1 MKEVL
6 NKLIRHEYLDR
17 TEANRVLEQ
26 MAQGKFNAC
35 EMAAF
40 LTVYLMRAIQL
51 EELQGFRDAMRSL
64 CVRVDVDGFDGM
76 DVCGTGGDGKDTFNI
91 STLSA
96 FVVAGAGQAVV
107 KHGNY
112 GVSSLVGSSNVLE
125 GMGVKF
131 TSDFSVIKKSLGQS
145 GICFLHAPLFHPAM
159 KNVAPVR
166 QQLGI
171 KTFFNMLGPLVN
183 PAFPKKQFVGVF
195 NLNLARMYGYLF
207 QQSDVRFG
215 VVHALDGYDEVSLTG
230 AFKLITNAG
239 ESILS
244 PEDVGFSPVRAQ
256 DLFGGETLRASMDI
270 FQHVLDGEG
279 TIAQRHVVLAN
290 AGLALATARNLSL
303 QEGVAQA
310 AESLDSGKAK
320 AAFKKFVKINS

>member
-17 TEANRVLEQ
+17 AEATRVLEQ
-26 MAQGKFNAC
+26 MAHGKFNAC

-51 EELQGFRDAMRSL
+51 EELHGFRDAMRLL
-64 CVRVDVDGFDGM
+64 CVRVEVDEFDGM

-131 TSDFSVIKKSLGQS
+131 TSDISVIKKSLEQS

-183 PAFPKKQFVGVF
+183 PAFPQKQFVGVF

-230 AFKLITNAG
+230 SFKLITNSG

-244 PEDVGFSPVRAQ
+244 PEDLGLATVNARE
-256 DLFGGETLRASMDI
+256 LFGGETLKESMEI
-270 FQHVLDGEG
+270 FQDILEG
-279 TIAQRHVVLAN
+279 KGTQVQRNVVLAN
-290 AGLALATARNLSL
+290 AGLALATARELSP
-303 QEGVAQA
+303 QEGIAQA

-320 AAFKKFVKINS
+320 YAFKKFVEINS